1 MCDDAHPMAAVRG
14 AAAGAAQQPGLLLLP
29 FGAAIATTSVTMRA
43 IPEERFYT
51 IKPKPKP
58 TDTDTDTDNDT
69 GTDTGTDNDNDNG
82 ETKPMVL
89 TSTAAAAGGGAD
101 VVPIQPPGG
110 MLAASWPQS
119 PATLQH
125 RRRRFHGGGMAGLSF
140 RLPPLGN
147 AWTVMEGMS
156 TDEDTTLCGMTF
168 SEADRLLEQGTA
180 MNIAAAAAAAAKG
193 VPEREGMGTPPLAA
207 TAMFAGA
214 VPLSLAP
221 RVPSSPSLGGSSSS
235 RRRRSSTPPPARTR
249 SGSAGKAG
257 KAAGKAGSTQTAKL
271 RTTLKQFG
279 ASG

>member
-58 TDTDTDTDNDT
+58 TDTDTDT
-69 GTDTGTDNDNDNG
+69 GTDTDNASDNG

-89 TSTAAAAGGGAD
+89 TSTAAAAAGGGAD